1 MEANPTILQMK
12 YARIIR
18 EIALMQHIS
27 DEKAMEMFYQSK
39 TFQLISA
46 GVADLHCRSDKYLA
60 QEIIREQLD

>member
-18 EIALMQHIS
+18 EIALMRQIS
-27 DEKAMEMFYQSK
+27 DEQAMGMFYQSK
-39 TFQLISA
+39 TFQLIST

-60 QEIIREQLD
+60 QEILQEY